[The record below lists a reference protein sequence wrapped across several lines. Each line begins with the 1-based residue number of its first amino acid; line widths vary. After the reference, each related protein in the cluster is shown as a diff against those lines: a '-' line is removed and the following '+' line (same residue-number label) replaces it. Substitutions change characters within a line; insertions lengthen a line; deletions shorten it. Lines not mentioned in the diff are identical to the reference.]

1 MVVVV
6 EGLHPSVARLDGE
19 AAGDALGGEQL
30 VPVCKEKPS
39 NFRGRRGTSYKI
51 FFLRG
56 FTKHRLHVFVL
67 DFA

>member
-39 NFRGRRGTSYKI
+39 LQRDLFSAL
-51 FFLRG
+51 F
-56 FTKHRLHVFVL
+56 HWLHVSPHWLSVSPKT
-67 DFA
+67 